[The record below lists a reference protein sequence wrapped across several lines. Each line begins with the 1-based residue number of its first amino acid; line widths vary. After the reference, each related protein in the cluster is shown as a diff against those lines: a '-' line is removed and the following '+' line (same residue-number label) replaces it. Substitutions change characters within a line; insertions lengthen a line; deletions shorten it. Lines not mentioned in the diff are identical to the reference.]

1 VLGTAIDGRQQ
12 RGAEIA
18 ARLSA
23 DTRVL
28 AQRSDLEAQRGQLSA
43 ALGELQLQADR
54 ATTVARFIRVTAQI
68 AALHRVSLERIDGGI
83 AAPSPI
89 VTPAAG
95 AARAAP
101 PALEPLPLDV
111 TLRGSYADL
120 IASIR
125 DLARAPVTVRV
136 VIAALERTSP
146 DGAAAPPALTARLH
160 VALLRLANPN
170 FGARSMFPSAED
182 TAIHARSL

>member
-1 VLGTAIDGRQQ
+1 
-12 RGAEIA
+12 
-18 ARLSA
+18 
-23 DTRVL
+23 VL

-95 AARAAP
+95 AARAAA

-146 DGAAAPPALTARLH
+146 DGAAPPALTARLH

-182 TAIHARSL
+182 SAIHARSL